1 MKFVPLCEL
10 KQWSYRVETHFL
22 LPRNPVCRGPAD
34 QSSPERTALF
44 PDIQPFQPNFLCL
57 YLPLCYLWFAAS
69 PPDLKPSFSTSKH
82 LKPLTPPHI
91 IKEEPK
97 QNPASCPTLLN
108 GKIGPDLNRCAGTSG
123 ELNEKANEHPRYAP
137 QQPSRLHHGADVA
150 MEKRQNPNR
159 QEPVQTGSGTQSK
172 PNPFGRGIL
181 GLQVRGEGVGRGRG
195 ASL

>member
-10 KQWSYRVETHFL
+10 KQWSYRVETHVL

-108 GKIGPDLNRCAGTSG
+108 GKIGPDLNRCAEPPVNAMRSRTSI
-123 ELNEKANEHPRYAP
+123 PDMR
-137 QQPSRLHHGADVA
+137 PS
-150 MEKRQNPNR
+150 NPLATITAQISQWGSAR
-159 QEPVQTGSGTQSK
+159 IRTGKNQSRPDRVPSPCLTQ
-172 PNPFGRGIL
+172 L
-181 GLQVRGEGVGRGRG
+181 DGV
-195 ASL
+195 S